1 MWVSLLFQ
9 CSKLF
14 LWFIIVTKTCVILHE
29 VVSEAELNLPV
40 NVGYS
45 GHSSNVWTCMR
56 CCVWKHNLL
65 FVYYYYFVW
74 FIMNSFS
81 YITVNEE
88 LYVNGEISLQL
99 QNNCP
104 PIHSVH
110 NTFST
115 HYSFPEGLMRSSRY
129 HHLYLEIIAY
139 LQLSLK
145 FI

>member
-1 MWVSLLFQ
+1 MWY
-9 CSKLF
+9 CMKLF
-14 LWFIIVTKTCVILHE
+14 LKLNWIWLLMWEIVDTAAMCELVWGVVCESTTYCLSIITIF
-29 VVSEAELNLPV
+29 
-40 NVGYS
+40 VG
-45 GHSSNVWTCMR
+45 
-56 CCVWKHNLL
+56 
-65 FVYYYYFVW
+65 

-81 YITVNEE
+81 YITVNEA

-104 PIHSVH
+104 PIQSVH
-110 NTFST
+110 NTFAT

-145 FI
+145 FIKLQDLSKSTWL